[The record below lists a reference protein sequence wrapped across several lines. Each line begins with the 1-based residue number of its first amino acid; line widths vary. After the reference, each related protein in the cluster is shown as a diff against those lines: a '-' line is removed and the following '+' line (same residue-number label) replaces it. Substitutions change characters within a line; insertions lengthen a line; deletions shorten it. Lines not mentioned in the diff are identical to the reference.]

1 MSYFLLDA
9 EMPTSAGG
17 LKTQAAGGSKR
28 YNVLPP
34 IPSPPVQE
42 GASGLPES
50 RLAVRRKLLR
60 HRRSKQQQQQLQK
73 MM

>member
-1 MSYFLLDA
+1 MSYFLLVA
-9 EMPTSAGG
+9 EMSTSAGALKSQVSG
-17 LKTQAAGGSKR
+17 LR
-28 YNVLPP
+28 RHNVLPP
-34 IPSPPVQE
+34 LPSPPVQE